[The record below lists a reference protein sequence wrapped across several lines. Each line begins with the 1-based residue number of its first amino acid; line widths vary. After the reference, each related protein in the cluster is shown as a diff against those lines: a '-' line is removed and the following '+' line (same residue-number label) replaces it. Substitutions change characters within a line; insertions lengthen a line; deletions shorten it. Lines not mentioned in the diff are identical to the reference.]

1 MVFTTAEIEILRL
14 AGWLKGVPLELR
26 RMDGGLFSPAGIES
40 LCLYKLLYV
49 TKNGLYL
56 KLTPAGWSLLEV
68 LCYHYPKDA
77 CYITDPQKLTRRN
90 EAAKAMFTCYRAGI
104 DIFADTPDRIADT
117 SIYLSAIA
125 ARRNLEFTG
134 SKVWAG
140 CRMAGILRL
149 LDTAY
154 LLHFMDGQ
162 GLLFQN
168 ELNLFHKLTS
178 GRCEHTA
185 GIYAADSYVAAAEGL
200 LFEPDA
206 PQDKRRP
213 NGWRSFREAGKSMT
227 LPLHLLECSETGAL
241 QLMLMNLPDYR
252 KTIAQLALCED
263 YRPPQ
268 EPFADFD
275 AVSHSL
281 GLPLLVGINLDVK
294 RLGRACRAVRANRT
308 KLMVVT
314 LEAQTDA
321 YKLLLTTARVQD
333 SVDLVFLPDALF
345 FEALGRRLYHP
356 PMQPYQTTKGGYLD
370 ASDFTVHCKAG
381 GQGKPPA

>member
-56 KLTPAGWSLLEV
+56 KLTPAGWSLLEA

-77 CYITDPQKLTRRN
+77 CYITDPQKL
-90 EAAKAMFTCYRAGI
+90 
-104 DIFADTPDRIADT
+104 
-117 SIYLSAIA
+117 
-125 ARRNLEFTG
+125 ARRNPEFTG

-149 LDTAY
+149 SDTAY

-200 LFEPDA
+200 LFEPDST
-206 PQDKRRP
+206 QDKRRP
-213 NGWRSFREAGKSMT
+213 NV
-227 LPLHLLECSETGAL
+227 GA
-241 QLMLMNLPDYR
+241 
-252 KTIAQLALCED
+252 
-263 YRPPQ
+263 
-268 EPFADFD
+268 PF
-275 AVSHSL
+275 
-281 GLPLLVGINLDVK
+281 
-294 RLGRACRAVRANRT
+294 VRQA
-308 KLMVVT
+308 
-314 LEAQTDA
+314 
-321 YKLLLTTARVQD
+321 
-333 SVDLVFLPDALF
+333 
-345 FEALGRRLYHP
+345 
-356 PMQPYQTTKGGYLD
+356 
-370 ASDFTVHCKAG
+370 KA
-381 GQGKPPA
+381 